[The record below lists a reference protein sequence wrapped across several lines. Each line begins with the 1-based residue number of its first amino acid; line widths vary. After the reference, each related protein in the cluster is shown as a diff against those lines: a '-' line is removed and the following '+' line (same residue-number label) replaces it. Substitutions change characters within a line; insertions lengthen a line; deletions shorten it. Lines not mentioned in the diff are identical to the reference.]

1 MIFKS
6 SPGAVISFAI
16 FGVIAS
22 SFAMPIIQATSS
34 SEIVDIVVVDK
45 DRITTGSGDS
55 MSSKYLI
62 FTETETFENTD
73 SLTRW
78 KFNSSDIQ
86 GKLLVGNAYQ
96 VEVYGYRIPF
106 LSQYRNIVDVETVY
120 QSQLRE
126 QKSK

>member
-1 MIFKS
+1 MIFRVRLE
-6 SPGAVISFAI
+6 GL
-16 FGVIAS
+16 IAS
-22 SFAMPIIQATSS
+22 AFFSVAATGMALPLIQSLSS
-34 SEIVDIVVVDK
+34 SETVDIVVVDK

-62 FTETETFENTD
+62 FTEAETFENTD

-86 GKLLVGNAYQ
+86 GQLRVGEAYQ

-106 LSQYRNIVDVETVY
+106 LSQYRNIVEVESVY
-120 QSQLRE
+120 QSQIQE
-126 QKSK
+126 

>member
-1 MIFKS
+1 MVFKS
-6 SPGAVISFAI
+6 WSGALGASVCFLVIS
-16 FGVIAS
+16 S

-34 SEIVDIVVVDK
+34 SEMVDIVVVDK
-45 DRITTGSGDS
+45 DRITTGSGES

-86 GKLLVGNAYQ
+86 GQLRVGQAYQ

-120 QSQLRE
+120 SSQLR
-126 QKSK
+126 